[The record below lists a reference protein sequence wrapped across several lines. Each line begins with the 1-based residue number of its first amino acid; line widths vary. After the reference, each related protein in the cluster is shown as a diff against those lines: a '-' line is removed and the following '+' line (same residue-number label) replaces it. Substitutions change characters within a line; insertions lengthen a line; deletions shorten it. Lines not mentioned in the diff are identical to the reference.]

1 MAESPEPPL
10 IPIAAPQR
18 RVDRRLVVLVLL
30 VVGGVVLGLL
40 MWMLPRGGKRELA
53 RLERAPSEDV
63 GTGSLGLVG
72 DPQRRTGSYEQL
84 SIVPTTPLPRAE
96 PAPLQPQGPSAPSSS
111 FRLGDT
117 AIPSRPVPPTPLTP
131 PPYMPES
138 NGSRPATTSTQ
149 TKPSDDPRNW
159 LKRVVASRGDIAAP
173 PFAEDPKTKDQPS
186 KLFPKATWEKPKD
199 PYKILY
205 ADQIVQGQLT
215 QNISSDFPG
224 TVRIKVTQAVE
235 DRWGHGHVLIPLD
248 TTFIGQQQGATN
260 FGQTRLPVQITQAIF
275 PDGTAV
281 QWQKGQV
288 GDQMGANGVPAD
300 VDNHYGKL
308 LLGVGLQA
316 LLSIGVRAPFG
327 STQGFQ
333 QNLPQEFA
341 QDASQGVNQAGQR
354 IIQQQFSV
362 KPTLSQEHGFPVTIA
377 FLENVSFQ
385 TEAILVKQ

>member
-1 MAESPEPPL
+1 MVAPAQPPL
-10 IPIAAPQR
+10 IPTAAPQR

-40 MWMLPRGGKRELA
+40 LWKLPRGGKRELA

-84 SIVPTTPLPRAE
+84 SIVPTLPPVRPE
-96 PAPLQPQGPSAPSSS
+96 PGHPPPPGSLPPGTTFRLGETAIPPRPSPPPPLQPP
-111 FRLGDT
+111 
-117 AIPSRPVPPTPLTP
+117 PVMVET
-131 PPYMPES
+131 
-138 NGSRPATTSTQ
+138 NGSRSSTGTPA
-149 TKPSDDPRNW
+149 KPDVP
-159 LKRVVASRGDIAAP
+159 KRWFAAMAAPRGDIVQP
-173 PFAEDPKTKDQPS
+173 PFPEDPKAKDQQS
-186 KLFPKATWEKPKD
+186 KLFPKAVWEKPKD

-205 ADQIVQGQLT
+205 ADQVVQGQLT

-235 DRWGHGHVLIPLD
+235 DRWGHGHVLVPID
-248 TTFIGQQQGATN
+248 TTFIGQQQGNTN

-281 QWQKGQV
+281 QWSKGQV
-288 GDQMGANGVPAD
+288 GDAMGANGVPAD

-362 KPTLSQEHGFPVTIA
+362 KPTLSQEHGFPVTIS

>member
-1 MAESPEPPL
+1 MAAPTEPPL
-10 IPIAAPQR
+10 IPTAAPQR

-40 MWMLPRGGKRELA
+40 LWKLPRGGKRELA

-84 SIVPTTPLPRAE
+84 SIVPTLPPARPE
-96 PAPLQPQGPSAPSSS
+96 PGHPPPPGSPPPGTTFRLGETAIPPRPSPPPPLQPPPVLVEPS
-111 FRLGDT
+111 
-117 AIPSRPVPPTPLTP
+117 
-131 PPYMPES
+131 
-138 NGSRPATTSTQ
+138 GSRAPTATTA
-149 TKPSDDPRNW
+149 KPSDDPRNW

-173 PFAEDPKTKDQPS
+173 PFPEDPKTKDQPS

-205 ADQIVQGQLT
+205 ADQVVQGQLT

-235 DRWGHGHVLIPLD
+235 DRWGHGHVLVPID

-288 GDQMGANGVPAD
+288 GDAMGANGIPAD

-362 KPTLSQEHGFPVTIA
+362 KPTLSQEHGFPVTIS